1 MIIIFLTEMERKIT
15 MRRQKNKFLN
25 FILSC
30 LPGAGH
36 MYLGFTKQGISIM
49 TMFFAI
55 IAIAGWLRL
64 NIVLFVLPVLW
75 FYSFFDSLNK
85 NSMPQE
91 EFVRLD
97 DDYLWSDVMERGVAN
112 KSGTRKTAAVVLIV
126 VGAIILINNFLNF
139 AGEHLINVFGENF
152 YSVINYWRYN
162 SYQIIFAVII
172 IIIGIRL
179 IAGKKKALDSKEA
192 DL

>member
-1 MIIIFLTEMERKIT
+1 

-36 MYLGFTKQGISIM
+36 MYLGFVKQGISIM
-49 TMFFAI
+49 TLFFAI
-55 IAIAGWLRL
+55 IAIAGWMRL
-64 NIVLFVLPVLW
+64 DIMLFVLPVLW

-97 DDYLWSDVMERGVAN
+97 DDYLWSDYMEKGLVK
-112 KSGTRKTAAVVLIV
+112 KSGNGKVAAVVLIV
-126 VGAIILINNFLNF
+126 LGAVILIKNILKFAEEYLFELFGNGIYYWMDNF
-139 AGEHLINVFGENF
+139 
-152 YSVINYWRYN
+152 
-162 SYQIIFAVII
+162 YQIIFAVLII
-172 IIIGIRL
+172 VIGIRL

>member
-1 MIIIFLTEMERKIT
+1 